1 MAVIGIADGK
11 VYCARKSGFIEIR
24 VGQVIDGDDG
34 VFLRDN
40 APHHVR
46 PLDPEPVPEPAAP
59 VPIVEPVVEPAA
71 PPAGEPPADD
81 VDFDP
86 ADHSVQQVLEH
97 AQAHPELRDALRQ
110 AEQVGRQRTTILS
123 TLA

>member
-46 PLDPEPVPEPAAP
+46 PLDPEPVPEPVTTVPDVAP
-59 VPIVEPVVEPAA
+59 VEPAA
-71 PPAGEPPADD
+71 PPAGEPPADE

-86 ADHSVQQVLEH
+86 AEHSVQQVLEY
-97 AQAHPELRDALRQ
+97 AQAHPELRAALRQ